1 MTKPI
6 VIESTEGGEGVLET
20 DTDAWKRG
28 PVAKDEPFK
37 RDSDRAAPKPEVD
50 KLEINERLRP

>member
-6 VIESTEGGEGVLET
+6 VIESTEGCEGVLET
-20 DTDAWKRG
+20 DIDAWKRG

-37 RDSDRAAPKPEVD
+37 RDSERVAPNPEAD